1 MTRLMSSLRVVMMN
15 LMVKSHTSKIR
26 CNSGRRLS
34 VCLLALLL
42 SAGLTVAVRADYI
55 HGYFR
60 YTVEDESVTITAYT
74 GHETVVTVPAMIAG
88 CPVNAIAPGAFSG
101 SGAAEIRLPDTVL
114 RVEDG
119 AFGTGQNVVFES
131 GSGSWSEIS
140 GIPDGNG
147 GLITADDEGNLIHV
161 DPDGNETV
169 LDDSQDYTRETDP
182 SGDTVIRSES
192 GTEVSLTESGEA
204 SFTDAAGTK
213 KVYSPDSGYL
223 QETGRD
229 GDYEEVDADAV
240 NPQGIGSPNAEQE
253 ASAEPE
259 SNASRTGHTL
269 PIVLTL
275 SVAGII
281 IAAVLIA
288 RHKKKK

>member
-1 MTRLMSSLRVVMMN
+1 MF
-15 LMVKSHTSKIR
+15 VKFR
-26 CNSGRRLS
+26 NNSGHRLT

-42 SAGLTVAVRADYI
+42 SSGLTVTVQADYI

-101 SGAAEIRLPDTVL
+101 SGAAEIRLPDTIV
-114 RVEDG
+114 RVDDG
-119 AFGTGQNVVFES
+119 AFGAAQTVVFDS
-131 GSGSWSEIS
+131 GDSEAAGNAP

-169 LDDSQDYTRETDP
+169 LDDSQDYTRETDS
-182 SGDTVIRSES
+182 SGNTVIRSES

-240 NPQGIGSPNAEQE
+240 NPQGIGSPNTEQE

-288 RHKKKK
+288 RRKKKK